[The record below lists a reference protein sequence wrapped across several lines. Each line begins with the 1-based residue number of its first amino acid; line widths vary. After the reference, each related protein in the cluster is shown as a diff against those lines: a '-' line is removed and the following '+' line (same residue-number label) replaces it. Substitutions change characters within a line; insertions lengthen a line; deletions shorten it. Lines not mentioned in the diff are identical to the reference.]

1 MEKIK
6 QILINPEAS
15 VVHALKQMDETGKRA
30 LFVTDSKNKILGLV
44 SDGDIRRWI
53 LKNKSLDEKITKLM
67 NRNPIVL
74 KVGYSKEDAKKI
86 MLSQGIDCMPVVDES
101 QNVVSVA
108 WWLDLFDSKFK
119 RETQVI
125 DIPVVIM
132 AGGEG
137 TRLYPFTNILPKPL
151 IPIGERPIIELIIDK
166 FREYGCKEF
175 YASINYKSSLIEAYF
190 ADSKQDYKIVFIKE
204 DKPLGTAGSLHLLK
218 NKIGKNFFVTNCDI
232 LIEAD
237 YYDILKFHKDNE
249 DKITLVVSMKHFT
262 IPYGICKINEGG
274 VLKGIEEK
282 PEYVFMV
289 NTGLY
294 LIEQDILNDIPKNTL
309 YNMTN
314 LISDC
319 MKKGKKVGVYPI
331 SEKSWIDIGQLQ
343 ELQNMLKKLEGK

>member
-1 MEKIK
+1 MERIK
-6 QILINPEAS
+6 QILIKPEAS
-15 VVHALKQMDETGKRA
+15 VAHALKQMDEVGKRA
-30 LFVTDSKNKILGLV
+30 LFVTDNKNKILGLV

-53 LKNKSLDEKITKLM
+53 LKNKSLKGKITKLM
-67 NRNPIVL
+67 NKNPIVL
-74 KVGYSKEDAKKI
+74 RVGYSKEDAKKT
-86 MLSQGIDCMPVVDES
+86 MLSQGVDCIPVVDE
-101 QNVVSVA
+101 QKRVISVA

-119 RETQVI
+119 RENKVI

-137 TRLYPFTNILPKPL
+137 SRLYPFTNILPKPL
-151 IPIGERPIIELIIDK
+151 IPIGERPIIELIIEK
-166 FREYGCKEF
+166 FKEYGCNDF
-175 YASINYKSSLIEAYF
+175 YVSVNYKSSLIEAYLS
-190 ADSKQDYKIVFIKE
+190 DLKQNYNLVFIKE
-204 DKPLGTAGSLHLLK
+204 AKPLGTAGSLHLVK
-218 NKIGKNFFVTNCDI
+218 EKIEKKFFVTNCDI

-237 YYDILKFHKDNE
+237 YYDILKFHEDNE
-249 DKITLVVSMKHFT
+249 NKITLVVSMKHFT
-262 IPYGICKINEGG
+262 IPYGICKIDEGG

-294 LIEQDILNDIPKNTL
+294 LIEHEILKDIPQNIM

-343 ELQNMLKKLEGK
+343 ELQGMLKKLEGK